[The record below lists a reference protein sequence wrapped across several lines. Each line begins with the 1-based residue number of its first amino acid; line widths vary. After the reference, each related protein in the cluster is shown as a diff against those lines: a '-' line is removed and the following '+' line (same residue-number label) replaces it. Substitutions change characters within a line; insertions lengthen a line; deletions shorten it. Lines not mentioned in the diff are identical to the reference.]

1 MHTQEAIYFDIEVF
15 KPHSVTGLIIP
26 RLFRLLFHMVS
37 PNSNI
42 YYNKYLNYSLVDS
55 LCVLRLF
62 CLDTCRSSLPSPA
75 NPNNSILN
83 KRMAHFP
90 IVAVSRPRFVPTEST
105 MERIMCSIANYLKC
119 CYAKRRGSVGFVILS
134 DKSLSIS

>member
-1 MHTQEAIYFDIEVF
+1 M
-15 KPHSVTGLIIP
+15 
-26 RLFRLLFHMVS
+26 
-37 PNSNI
+37 SNNTSFVAAVI
-42 YYNKYLNYSLVDS
+42 SHGFPYKYLNYSLVDS

-90 IVAVSRPRFVPTEST
+90 IVAVSRAPLCPNCVNNGKNNVQYCQLLEMLLCQASR
-105 MERIMCSIANYLKC
+105 ERRV
-119 CYAKRRGSVGFVILS
+119 CYPIRQ
-134 DKSLSIS
+134 KSLNQLTRMCRLKTFLCPSCKCQVIAG